1 MNDVRDIMRNSAK
14 VLNSLNR
21 HSKDLN
27 YKYERLYRI
36 LFNTEMYAVA
46 YQRIAPKQGNM
57 TEGTDG
63 KTIDGMSIKRIENL
77 IASLKDESYQPK
89 PSRRTYIPKK
99 NGKMRP
105 LGIPATEDKLLQ
117 EVVKMVLEAIYEESF
132 EYTSHGFRPKRSCHT
147 ALKQIEKSFCGV
159 KWYIEGDIKGFFDNI
174 NHDVMIGILEERI
187 NDVRFIRLIRKFL
200 NAGYI
205 EDWKYFHTYNGTPQ
219 GGIISPV
226 LANIYLD
233 KLDKYMAEYAAKFDR
248 NARKEVNPQYR
259 HYQRKKERAK
269 KALKS
274 AVSIEERKLL
284 VEQIRK
290 YDNLML
296 QTPAKN
302 DLDCNYKRLKYERYA
317 DDFLCGV
324 IGSKEDAM
332 TIKSDIKDF
341 ISDKLKLELS
351 DEKTLITHSETPAKF
366 LGFHIR
372 NRKCMETK
380 RDSLGRKKRS
390 RNKTVEIKIP
400 KDTVKKKLLAYDV
413 VEIKKHN
420 GKEIWKPKA
429 RPELNFNDDLEIL
442 RRYNSEIRGLY
453 NYFGIA
459 VNCADQ
465 LSNFGYIMEYSMYKT
480 FAAKYRSKVKKIC
493 RKYKHNG
500 IFCVKYQNKAGK
512 QKEEYFYKGGFKRQ
526 KPSKD
531 NKIDILPKFIMHTS
545 TTSLMDRLKAE
556 KCELCGAKGHLE
568 MHHVRKLK
576 NLQNKEPWERHM
588 IARKRKTIALCGTC
602 HKKIHCG
609 TI

>member
-1 MNDVRDIMRNSAK
+1 
-14 VLNSLNR
+14 
-21 HSKDLN
+21 
-27 YKYERLYRI
+27 
-36 LFNTEMYAVA
+36 
-46 YQRIAPKQGNM
+46 
-57 TEGTDG
+57 
-63 KTIDGMSIKRIENL
+63 
-77 IASLKDESYQPK
+77 
-89 PSRRTYIPKK
+89 
-99 NGKMRP
+99 
-105 LGIPATEDKLLQ
+105 
-117 EVVKMVLEAIYEESF
+117 
-132 EYTSHGFRPKRSCHT
+132 
-147 ALKQIEKSFCGV
+147 
-159 KWYIEGDIKGFFDNI
+159 
-174 NHDVMIGILEERI
+174 
-187 NDVRFIRLIRKFL
+187 
-200 NAGYI
+200 
-205 EDWKYFHTYNGTPQ
+205 
-219 GGIISPV
+219 
-226 LANIYLD
+226 
-233 KLDKYMAEYAAKFDR
+233 MAEYAAKFDR

-274 AVSIEERKLL
+274 AVSLEERKLL

-302 DLDCNYKRLKYERYA
+302 DMDCNYKRLKYVRYA

-459 VNCADQ
+459 VNCAAQ

-493 RKYKHNG
+493 KKYKHNG
-500 IFCVKYQNKAGK
+500 IFCVKYQNNAGK

-602 HKKIHCG
+602 HKKIHYG

>member
-63 KTIDGMSIKRIENL
+63 KTIDGMSIKRIEDL

-117 EVVKMVLEAIYEESF
+117 EVVKMVLEAIYEDSF
-132 EYTSHGFRPKRSCHT
+132 EDTSHGFRPKRSCHT

-174 NHDVMIGILEERI
+174 NHDVMIGILKERI
-187 NDVRFIRLIRKFL
+187 NDARFVRLIRKFL

-205 EDWKYFHTYNGTPQ
+205 EDWKFFHTYNGTPQ
-219 GGIISPV
+219 GGIVSPI

-274 AVSIEERKLL
+274 AVSLEQRKLL
-284 VEQIRK
+284 VGQLRK

-302 DLDCNYKRLKYERYA
+302 DMDCNYKRLKYVRYA

-332 TIKSDIKDF
+332 TIKSDIKKF
-341 ISDKLKLELS
+341 ISEKLNLELS
-351 DEKTLITHSETPAKF
+351 DEKTLITHSGTPAKF
-366 LGFHIR
+366 LGFDIR
-372 NRKCMETK
+372 NRVCTETK
-380 RDSLGRKKRS
+380 RDSLGRKRRS

-453 NYFGIA
+453 NYFSIA
-459 VNCADQ
+459 VNCASQ

-493 RKYKHNG
+493 RRYKRNG

-512 QKEEYFYKGGFKRQ
+512 QKEEYFYKGGFKRL

-531 NKIDILPKFIMHTS
+531 NRIDILPKFIMHTS

-556 KCELCGAKGHLE
+556 KCELCGAKGRLE

-602 HKKIHCG
+602 HKKIHYG

>member
-63 KTIDGMSIKRIENL
+63 NTIDGMSIKRIEDL

-117 EVVKMVLEAIYEESF
+117 EVVKMVLEAIYEDSF
-132 EYTSHGFRPKRSCHT
+132 ENTSHGFRPKRSCHT

-187 NDVRFIRLIRKFL
+187 NDARFIRLIRKFL

-219 GGIISPV
+219 GGIVSPV

-233 KLDKYMAEYAAKFDR
+233 KLDKYMAEYAGKFDR
-248 NARKEVNPQYR
+248 NARKEENPQYR
-259 HYQRKKERAK
+259 HYQCKKKRAK

-274 AVSIEERKLL
+274 AVSLEQRKLL
-284 VEQIRK
+284 VEQLRK

-302 DLDCNYKRLKYERYA
+302 DMDCNYKRLKYVRYA

-400 KDTVKKKLLAYDV
+400 KDTVKKKLLEYDV
-413 VEIKKHN
+413 VEIKDPN
-420 GKEIWKPKA
+420 LTSTMIWKSCA
-429 RPELNFNDDLEIL
+429 GIIL
-442 RRYNSEIRGLY
+442 KSE
-453 NYFGIA
+453 
-459 VNCADQ
+459 VC
-465 LSNFGYIMEYSMYKT
+465 
-480 FAAKYRSKVKKIC
+480 
-493 RKYKHNG
+493 
-500 IFCVKYQNKAGK
+500 
-512 QKEEYFYKGGFKRQ
+512 
-526 KPSKD
+526 
-531 NKIDILPKFIMHTS
+531 
-545 TTSLMDRLKAE
+545 
-556 KCELCGAKGHLE
+556 
-568 MHHVRKLK
+568 
-576 NLQNKEPWERHM
+576 
-588 IARKRKTIALCGTC
+588 TIISA
-602 HKKIHCG
+602 
-609 TI
+609 

>member
-1 MNDVRDIMRNSAK
+1 MRNSAK

-302 DLDCNYKRLKYERYA
+302 DMDCNYKRLKYVRYA

-420 GKEIWKPKA
+420 GKEIWKPKCKSG
-429 RPELNFNDDLEIL
+429 LIFNDDLEIL
-442 RRYNSEIRGLY
+442 DSYNREIVGFY
-453 NYFGIA
+453 NYYSIA
-459 VNCADQ
+459 NNCAHA
-465 LSNFGYIMEYSMYKT
+465 LNNFSYIMEYSMYKT
-480 FAAKYRSKVKKIC
+480 FAGKYKCRTRKINKKYRKNGKFIVK
-493 RKYKHNG
+493 HMT
-500 IFCVKYQNKAGK
+500 KAGV
-512 QKEEYFYKGGFKRQ
+512 KERYFYDGGFKRK
-526 KPSKD
+526 KPTYKSECD
-531 NKIDILPKFIMHTS
+531 TMPRTIYTAGR
-545 TTSLMDRLKAE
+545 TSLIERLKARE
-556 KCELCGAKGHLE
+556 CELCGATDDLV

-576 NLQNKEPWERHM
+576 NLQGKESWERHM
-588 IARKRKTIALCGTC
+588 IARKRKTIAVCRSC
-602 HKKIHCG
+602 HKKIHDG
-609 TI
+609 KID